1 MHLLGIIAIIY
12 VLIQW
17 IKEKTEK
24 PAPKDARFDWDAY
37 YEDIEKGVPVEVWL
51 QKHKKGLYT
60 TTKPLPDKPSTTPV
74 MPSNVSAQ
82 SVQEKSSDRLAIS
95 LDETPFDAV
104 IDTKR
109 YEHDVRLF
117 GQNYADRCRRSGE
130 YRHIKKETQHKNVVG
145 R

>member
-17 IKEKTEK
+17 LKEKLEK
-24 PAPKDARFDWDAY
+24 PAPKGSRFDWDAY
-37 YEDIEKGVPVEVWL
+37 YKDIDNGIPFSVQME
-51 QKHKKGLYT
+51 KHKKGLYT
-60 TTKPLPDKPSTTPV
+60 TTKPLPEKPSVSPATT
-74 MPSNVSAQ
+74 SNISVQ
-82 SVQEKSSDRLAIS
+82 SVREKSTACSAIS
-95 LDETPFDAV
+95 PDEIPFDAV

-117 GQNYADRCRRSGE
+117 GQSYADRCRRSGE
-130 YRHIKKETQHKNVVG
+130 YRHIKKTTQHKKVVS